1 MTFTTDVSFRIVFWS
16 TSRFNLGLPD
26 LWRKCWANKCQFDV
40 VYFLQW
46 DLNGPVMR
54 FGSYCCDT
62 DKRHIFDST
71 SKTSGID
78 LPQKTFP
85 SVTTV
90 HTQGIMRLLS
100 HKHNSQAI
108 KSPISLSH
116 ILWIK
121 SVKYH
126 ICSQSWGTCTNQPPT
141 ETQFKHFCDKSWWF
155 YLAFS
160 LFYETWSE
168 VYHFGE
174 FKMLSFSQGLDHL
187 TVICS
192 VWFVNEWFSTISE
205 RFIQSDF
212 WPNCSL

>member
-1 MTFTTDVSFRIVFWS
+1 MCARVEAGHAPFRLCYLSVWHRKSALQLSTCSLMGCSFMTFTTDVSFRIVFWS

-160 LFYETWSE
+160 LFLWDLKWS
-168 VYHFGE
+168 V
-174 FKMLSFSQGLDHL
+174 SFWG
-187 TVICS
+187 I
-192 VWFVNEWFSTISE
+192 
-205 RFIQSDF
+205 
-212 WPNCSL
+212 